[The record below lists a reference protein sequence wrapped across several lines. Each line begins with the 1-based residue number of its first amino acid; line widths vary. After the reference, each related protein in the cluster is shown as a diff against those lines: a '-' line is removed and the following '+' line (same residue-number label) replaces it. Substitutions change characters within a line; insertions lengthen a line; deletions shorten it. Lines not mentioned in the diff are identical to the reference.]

1 MELVGPRLQDHVRDR
16 AGAAPQIHGVVA
28 GGDVHRLNCFERRD
42 QDLQQAGALVVVD
55 ALDLVVIR
63 HARGPVDFGL
73 QRVRG
78 VKELGVLLR
87 RRRRAGHQGQQGLI
101 IAVAD
106 QNRQFR
112 HHHRVDV
119 AAGIG
124 AVRLQRRCGGGD
136 FDGFRQAASL
146 KLNVHALGGVHQ
158 QRNTLVLLF
167 LKSGHLHRDQ
177 VIARGQIGKNKIAAL
192 IGFTDAA
199 DVGIGLGKR
208 HLGAYHDRTCWI
220 GNGSKHRRVDGLR
233 VAHRGAQSAGI

>member
-1 MELVGPRLQDHVRDR
+1 VEVVAPRLQDHVSDR
-16 AGAAPQIHGVVA
+16 AGAASQVHGVVA
-28 GGDVHRLNCFERRD
+28 GGDVHQLNCFERRD

-55 ALDLVVIR
+55 AFDLVVIG

-78 VKELGVLLR
+78 VKELGVLLGW
-87 RRRRAGHQGQQGLI
+87 RRRAGHQGQQGLI

-124 AVRLQRRCGGGD
+124 AVRLQHRCCAGD
-136 FDGFRQAASL
+136 LDGFADLAGL

-158 QRNTLVLLF
+158 QRNIPALPF
-167 LKSGHLHRDQ
+167 LESGHLHRDK
-177 VIARGQIGKNKIAAL
+177 VIARGLIGENKIAAL
-192 IGFTDAA
+192 IGLTCVA

-208 HLGAYHDRTCWI
+208 HLGACYDRAT
-220 GNGSKHRRVDGLR
+220 
-233 VAHRGAQSAGI
+233 